1 MTSAAHRLAGLRTL
15 YAAERER
22 SEWLAAT
29 ACAWCRRLR
38 PLIDDL
44 SADNEDVLL
53 AAAGKFGREEQA
65 LVWRARS
72 LRTLAKIRAME
83 AQAWGALVLND
94 HAERVVK

>member
-1 MTSAAHRLAGLRTL
+1 MTSAAHRLAGLRML

-38 PLIDDL
+38 PLINDL

-72 LRTLAKIRAME
+72 LRTLAKIRAE
-83 AQAWGALVLND
+83 EQRAWAGLVVDDSL
-94 HAERVVK
+94 ERVVK

>member
-1 MTSAAHRLAGLRTL
+1 MTSATNRLAGLRML
-15 YAAERER
+15 YAAEKER

-29 ACAWCRRLR
+29 ACAWCRKLR

>member
-29 ACAWCRRLR
+29 ACAWCRKLR
-38 PLIDDL
+38 PLIDDPN
-44 SADNEDVLL
+44 AATEDFLL

-72 LRTLAKIRAME
+72 LRTLAKIRAE
-83 AQAWGALVLND
+83 EQRAWGGMVIND
-94 HAERVVK
+94 SLERVVK